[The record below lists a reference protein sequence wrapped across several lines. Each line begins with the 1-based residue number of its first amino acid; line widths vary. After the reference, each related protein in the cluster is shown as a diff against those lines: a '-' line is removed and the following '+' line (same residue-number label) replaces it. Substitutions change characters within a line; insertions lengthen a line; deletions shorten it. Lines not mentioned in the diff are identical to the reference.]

1 MRSVAPGGG
10 AGMRDYDTERLAEP
24 DEPRFL
30 PTTASMNALPDTP
43 EEDSTTSAPKP
54 APVFSFD
61 DRPSKTR
68 MKQAS
73 HELQE
78 LGEAVVA
85 LPDARIDGLE
95 IAEELLDAI
104 RQFKKTK
111 SFEGKRRQ
119 MQYIGKLM
127 RKHEVEPIRQ
137 AVTDMQLGRAKD
149 SLALHQSE
157 RWRAELLADD
167 DAATRWITEHPETD
181 VQQLR
186 SLIRA
191 ARKDAALVPEKRS
204 GRAFRELFQFI
215 KEHPLE

>member
-1 MRSVAPGGG
+1 MSTVP
-10 AGMRDYDTERLAEP
+10 
-24 DEPRFL
+24 
-30 PTTASMNALPDTP
+30 PTTDAGDVLAATG
-43 EEDSTTSAPKP
+43 
-54 APVFSFD
+54 SF

-68 MKQAS
+68 QKQAS
-73 HELQE
+73 HALQD

-95 IAEELLDAI
+95 IAEQLLDAI
-104 RQFKKTK
+104 RTYKKTRT
-111 SFEGKRRQ
+111 FEGKRRQ

-127 RKHEVEPIRQ
+127 RIHDVEPIRQ

-149 SLALHQSE
+149 SLALHQAE
-157 RWRAELLADD
+157 RWRAELIAED
-167 DAATRWITEHPETD
+167 DAATRWITEHPGTD

-204 GRAFRELFQFI
+204 GRAYRELFQFI
-215 KEHPLE
+215 KQHPLDE